1 MIKAIA
7 IDDEPLA
14 LAIIE
19 TFCSRVD
26 TLELVQVFTDTS
38 KALAYLSEHQINLLF
53 LDISMPGISGLELYK
68 EIPESTMVIFTTS
81 YSEYAIEGFNLSAI
95 DYLLKPFEYERF
107 VKAIEKAREY
117 WEFVQQK
124 ESETKQF
131 LFVKVDYSMMK
142 VVVADILYIEGLD
155 NYLKIYFDN
164 AKPILVRM
172 SMKVIMERLPG
183 KDFIRVHRSYIV
195 PLNKVKAMRN
205 KMLFIGTIE
214 IPIGTNYVQ
223 SVSELFKVS

>member
-38 KALAYLSEHQINLLF
+38 KALAFLSEHQINLLF

>member
-14 LAIIE
+14 LAVIE
-19 TFCSRVD
+19 TFCNRLDSVD
-26 TLELVQVFTDTS
+26 LVKVFTDAS
-38 KALAYLSEHQINLLF
+38 EALQYLAQHPVNLLF
-53 LDISMPGISGLELYK
+53 LDINMPVISGLELYK
-68 EIPESTMVIFTTS
+68 DIPETTMVVFTTS

-95 DYLLKPFEYERF
+95 DYLLKPFEFERF
-107 VKAIEKAREY
+107 VKAIDKSREY
-117 WEFVQQK
+117 FEFVQQK

-195 PLNKVKAMRN
+195 PLSRVKAMRN
-205 KMLFIGTIE
+205 KVLYLGSVE
-214 IPIGTNYVQ
+214 LPVGTNYVQ
-223 SVSELFKVS
+223 SVSDIFKVS